1 MYFLLLCYVSL
12 YVSPSL
18 ILLLNE
24 EFLQRRLACL
34 VEPLSVAQDIG
45 GAIQSMIEA
54 CHIEGCGFLF
64 LQMVVPCRIHGDV
77 LLFILQLHHG
87 QYCVKV
93 LQTSNRKLYLL

>member
-24 EFLQRRLACL
+24 EFLQRRLASL

-45 GAIQSMIEA
+45 GE
-54 CHIEGCGFLF
+54 L
-64 LQMVVPCRIHGDV
+64 
-77 LLFILQLHHG
+77 
-87 QYCVKV
+87 
-93 LQTSNRKLYLL
+93 